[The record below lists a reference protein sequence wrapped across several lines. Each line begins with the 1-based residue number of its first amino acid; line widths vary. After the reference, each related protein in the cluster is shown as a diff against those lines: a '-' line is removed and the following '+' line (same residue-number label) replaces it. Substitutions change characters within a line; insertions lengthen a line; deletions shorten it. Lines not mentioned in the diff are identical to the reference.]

1 MGPKEVRLE
10 LIEFLERKLTLKR
23 QAIQLFEQEVRH
35 LQAQIDQLKGD
46 LMLHQELS
54 KSGKESQEGSR

>member
-1 MGPKEVRLE
+1 ME

-35 LQAQIDQLKGD
+35 LQAQIAQLKGD

-54 KSGKESQEGSR
+54 ESGKESQEGSR

>member
-35 LQAQIDQLKGD
+35 LQAQIAQLKRD

-54 KSGKESQEGSR
+54 ESGKECQEGSR

>member
-1 MGPKEVRLE
+1 LGPKEVRLE
-10 LIEFLERKLTLKR
+10 LIEVLERKLTLKR

-35 LQAQIDQLKGD
+35 LQAQIAQLKRD